1 MVLFIF
7 NITKTTINESPRKII
22 LSEYLHKPDDH
33 IRRIYHHDRLKY
45 LEISDHCTY
54 QVHRLLLFQNIF
66 EYSYRYQNILDLER
80 YDDLHEPLPYQ
91 TLGPW
96 YKALQ
101 EALGCIRNDSIDSA
115 VEMRRSH
122 KFFNERYYPSIGIP
136 NSQRFHKIKN
146 KKTAVKI
153 STV

>member
-33 IRRIYHHDRLKY
+33 IRQIYHHDRWKY

-101 EALGCIRNDSIDSA
+101 EAREQEQILRAHLALNPEFLRCMKSIFPDASRMIA
-115 VEMRRSH
+115 
-122 KFFNERYYPSIGIP
+122 Y
-136 NSQRFHKIKN
+136 
-146 KKTAVKI
+146 TAL
-153 STV
+153 